1 MANAGT
7 ISPATE
13 AGIDP
18 ITFQVLSNALS
29 SLVDEMAAVVQNC
42 AFSIVV
48 SEGRDY
54 SGSICNADGDLI
66 ATGSTDQPAHIGTIP
81 YMVKGLLEWIG
92 MPKEEY
98 FRPGDIVVTNDAYI
112 GGTHN
117 NDVRVVM
124 PVFVNGRI
132 VAFVQASEH
141 WTDAGGHIP
150 GTFDPNARSSHGEGF
165 IIPPIHLVR
174 AGELDRDFLR
184 VILRNV
190 RTPEIAYGDLMAQI
204 GAVRL
209 GSQRFVELVDEHG
222 LDLVERE
229 MSALVRHA
237 EVLLRDEFR
246 KLPDGI
252 YEFTALIDRD
262 PGADSDDPV
271 RIHMALTID
280 GDRASYDFSR
290 SSREAKGAI
299 NGTRAATAS
308 AAMIATK
315 AIFPWVPLNQG
326 VLTAIDLV
334 LPEGLVCSARYP
346 APISGMAASI
356 FPAVSDCVL
365 GTYIQ
370 VIPERCMAGPTGLVN
385 TVSGGYDPRP
395 GREHEFVTYVW
406 LEGGWGGRP
415 AKKDNNTAMS
425 LFATAARNVP
435 VEQME
440 RLFPLRFDTY
450 RIEPDSFGAGLH
462 RGAPGVTKIWRYTH
476 GDAVFTSLGDGERFG
491 PWGYAGG
498 KSAPGVRIVY
508 APGTDEEWNLG
519 VFCTGA
525 EIRRDRPILFFH
537 SGGGGW
543 GDPLDR
549 PPEWVL
555 DDIEDEILTPDFA
568 AKEFG
573 VVVVPG
579 DRPWQWHVDEGATD
593 DLRTEM
599 RARASQV
606 ADGGS

>member
-1 MANAGT
+1 MATQEAQLN
-7 ISPATE
+7 PASE

-18 ITFQVLSNALS
+18 ITFQVLSNAFA

-54 SGSICNADGDLI
+54 SGSICNANGDLI

-81 YMVKGLLEWIG
+81 YMLKGILEWIG
-92 MPKEEY
+92 KPKEEY
-98 FRPGDIVVTNDAYI
+98 FRPGDIVVTNDAYV

-117 NDVRVVM
+117 NDIRVVM
-124 PVFVNGRI
+124 PVFVGERI

-141 WTDAGGHIP
+141 WTDAGGHVP

-174 AGELDRDFLR
+174 EGVLDWDLVR

-209 GSQRFVELVDEHG
+209 GAQRFLELVDEYG

-229 MSALVRHA
+229 MAALIRYA
-237 EVLLRDEFR
+237 EVLVRGEFR
-246 KLPDGI
+246 KLPDGE

-262 PGADSDDPV
+262 PGSESDDPV
-271 RIHMALTID
+271 RVHMVLRIA
-280 GDRASYDFSR
+280 GDRASYDFSQ
-290 SSREAKGAI
+290 SSGEAKGAI
-299 NGTRAATAS
+299 NGARAATAS

-326 VLTAIDLV
+326 LLDALDLV

-346 APISGMAASI
+346 APISGMAATI

-365 GTYIQ
+365 GTFIQ
-370 VIPERCMAGPTGLVN
+370 IVPERCMAGPTGLVN

-395 GREHEFVTYVW
+395 GYEREFVTYIW

-415 AKKDNNTAMS
+415 ARKDNYTAMS

-435 VEQME
+435 IEQME
-440 RLFPLRFDTY
+440 RLFPLRFDAY

-498 KSAPGVRIVY
+498 KAAPGVRIVY
-508 APGTDEEWNLG
+508 APGTDEERNLG

-525 EIRRDRPILFFH
+525 RIRRDRPLYFFH
-537 SGGGGW
+537 SGGGGF
-543 GDPLDR
+543 GDPLER

-555 DDIEDEILTPDFA
+555 EDVEDEILSAEA
-568 AKEFG
+568 AAREFG
-573 VVVVPG
+573 VVVLQG
-579 DRPWQWHVDEGATD
+579 DKPWHWRVDEAATAA
-593 DLRTEM
+593 LREQL
-599 RARASQV
+599 RARS
-606 ADGGS
+606 